1 MSSTLMSHT
10 PPPISQS
17 HCPSSSRSVLRC
29 PEGISS
35 NPKDSDFGRILYAP
49 PVIHSSSKWS
59 CYCVQEK
66 LVSCDVVKEK
76 ITRSKTLSVRMIAP
90 VASSAKATANT
101 SDCNKRLSDR

>member
-1 MSSTLMSHT
+1 M
-10 PPPISQS
+10 
-17 HCPSSSRSVLRC
+17 
-29 PEGISS
+29 
-35 NPKDSDFGRILYAP
+35 
-49 PVIHSSSKWS
+49 
-59 CYCVQEK
+59 QEK